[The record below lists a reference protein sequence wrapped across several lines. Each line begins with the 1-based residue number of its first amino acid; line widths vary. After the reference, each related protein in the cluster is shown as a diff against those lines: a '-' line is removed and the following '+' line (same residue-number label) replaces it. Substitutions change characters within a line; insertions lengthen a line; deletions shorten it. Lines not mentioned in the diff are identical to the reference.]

1 MSKHTLNSLAALAAA
16 AATLPVQAESAPTEQ
31 VMAYRFSQY
40 QEADAPR
47 ERTFTPITE
56 RYSIDIHQFR
66 YGRPLG
72 DDWYLNSEFQ
82 YETLSGASPMQTYRT
97 TEGKSL
103 MLMSGASGTI
113 NETRYDLKIAPKRYF
128 SGALNGQLDGTLGT
142 SLALSQEN
150 DYQSVALG
158 ADGSLELFNKH
169 TTLLGS
175 VSMSLDELS
184 PTDTDSYA
192 TRKPADGRGKRSVSI
207 YEGVSQV
214 IDKNRVVQVGIGYTQ
229 LSGYLSDPYKLEDR
243 RPDRRGQLT
252 LSGQYRH
259 FFPLWDG
266 AALHGDYRYYSDDWG
281 IRSHTLTARW
291 AQSVSLAPFSFRFIP
306 MMRYYRQTQA
316 DFYSLEQNPP
326 DDQLNSSDA
335 RLSSYGAFSYGLE
348 SRILYQQWTLSIDWQ
363 QYLSSEDFAL
373 VQTTNNE
380 TPALVDYSIL
390 SLGIEYRY

>member
-1 MSKHTLNSLAALAAA
+1 MSKHTLNSLATLAAA

-82 YETLSGASPMQTYRT
+82 YETLSGASPMQTYQNANDQ
-97 TEGKSL
+97 SVL
-103 MLMSGASGTI
+103 LMSGASI
-113 NETRYDLKIAPKRYF
+113 NETRYDLKVAPKRYF

-150 DYQSVALG
+150 DYQSIALG
-158 ADGSLELFNKH
+158 ANGSLELFNKH

-175 VSMSLDELS
+175 VSMSLDKLS
-184 PTDTDSYA
+184 PSDAHISPD
-192 TRKPADGRGKRSVSI
+192 RRRADGRSKRSVSI

-214 IDKNRVVQVGIGYTQ
+214 IDKNRVLQVGIGYTQ
-229 LSGYLSDPYKLEDR
+229 LSGYLSDPYKFEDR
-243 RPDRRGQLT
+243 RPDQRGQLT

-291 AQSVSLAPFSFRFIP
+291 AQSISLAPFLFRFTP
-306 MMRYYRQTQA
+306 MLRYYRQTQA
-316 DFYSLEQNPP
+316 NFYSLEQNPA

-348 SRILYQQWTLSIDWQ
+348 SRILYQQWMLSIDWQ
-363 QYLSSEDFAL
+363 QYLSAEDFAL

-380 TPALVDYSIL
+380 TPALVNYSIL

>member
-1 MSKHTLNSLAALAAA
+1 MSKQTLNSLAALAAA
-16 AATLPVQAESAPTEQ
+16 AATLPVQAESAPTDQ
-31 VMAYRFSQY
+31 IMAYRFSQY

-47 ERTFTPITE
+47 ERTFTPTTE

-66 YGRPLG
+66 YGKPLG

-82 YETLSGASPMQTYRT
+82 YETLSGASPMQTYQNAN
-97 TEGKSL
+97 GQSVL
-103 MLMSGASGTI
+103 LMSGASI
-113 NETRYDLKIAPKRYF
+113 SETRYDLKVAPKRYF

-142 SLALSQEN
+142 NLALSLEN
-150 DYQSVALG
+150 DYRSVALG

-184 PTDTDSYA
+184 PSDASISAD
-192 TRKPADGRGKRSVSI
+192 RQRADGRGKRSVSI

-229 LSGYLSDPYKLEDR
+229 LSGYLSDPYKFEDR

-363 QYLSSEDFAL
+363 QYLSSEEFAL

-380 TPALVDYSIL
+380 TPALVDYSIV

>member
-16 AATLPVQAESAPTEQ
+16 TATLPVQAESAPTEQ

-47 ERTFTPITE
+47 ERTFTPTTE

-66 YGRPLG
+66 YARPLG

-82 YETLSGASPMQTYRT
+82 YETLSGASPMQTYQNT
-97 TEGKSL
+97 NGQSVL
-103 MLMSGASGTI
+103 LMSGASI
-113 NETRYDLKIAPKRYF
+113 SETRYDLKVAPRRYF

-184 PTDTDSYA
+184 PTDAGISAD
-192 TRKPADGRGKRSVSI
+192 RQRADGRGKRSVSL

-214 IDKNRVVQVGIGYTQ
+214 IDKNRVLQVGVGYTK
-229 LSGYLSDPYKLEDR
+229 LSGYLSDPYKFEDR
-243 RPDRRGQLT
+243 RPDSRGQLT
-252 LSGQYRH
+252 LSSQYRH
-259 FFPLWDG
+259 FFPLWEG
-266 AALHGDYRYYSDDWG
+266 AALHADYRYYSDDWG
-281 IRSHTLTARW
+281 IRSHTLTTRW

-316 DFYSLEQNPP
+316 DFYSLEQSPP
-326 DDQLNSSDA
+326 DDQFNSSDA
-335 RLSSYGAFSYGLE
+335 RLSSYGALATDSKAA
-348 SRILYQQWTLSIDWQ
+348 LSMGSGRSVSTGSNTCHRKISPWCKP
-363 QYLSSEDFAL
+363 LMTKPRHWS
-373 VQTTNNE
+373 TT
-380 TPALVDYSIL
+380 VS
-390 SLGIEYRY
+390 